1 MGKATGVGAI
11 AFGVI
16 MIFFAIAAYFSG
28 EASSQT
34 SQGRMA
40 IGIVIILGLAM
51 IYGGVSARQ
60 REAEKVAK
68 AQQAQPTAQTV
79 QAAQTF
85 EPLPPPPPPD
95 MTTPAYCP
103 YCGRQVQAD
112 FVVCPFCGKSMKN
125 ACPKCGKQVQNDYV
139 ACPYCGEPLGKP
151 NKA

>member
-11 AFGVI
+11 VFGLI
-16 MIFFAIAAYFSG
+16 MIFLGIGAYFSG

-34 SQGRMA
+34 DQGRMG

-60 REAEKVAK
+60 KEAEKASK
-68 AQQAQPTAQTV
+68 AQQAPPTTQTMQV
-79 QAAQTF
+79 SQTF

-95 MTTPAYCP
+95 TAPAAYCP
-103 YCGRQVQAD
+103 YCGKHVQAD

-125 ACPKCGKQVQNDYV
+125 TCPKCGKQVQRDYV
-139 ACPYCGEPLGKP
+139 ACPYCGEQLGKA
-151 NKA
+151 KA